1 MAYHRGMRAARHLAL
16 VLALVPVVA
25 EARGLNPDDAAA
37 KRAQIEDGLDTD
49 PRAAIEQLQDAGDES
64 GDPELFLQAAQ
75 LAHDEAASSR
85 DAELAEQAA
94 VLARTAEDIGLYLAE
109 TRNYDATDWRPVTR
123 ERAAE
128 LARDAGKLAEDSQSL
143 AQEIHDERAAA
154 EAARSRNTTDEPER
168 QRRKAAPGTGMI
180 AGGSAALVI
189 GGGGIGLMVAG
200 LTMGGANQ
208 REAESLMLPEELPR
222 LSELDRKGATANTL
236 AYVGGAV
243 AGVGIIAGATLIAL
257 GVKRRKA
264 AGPSQEA
271 NVHVGGYFTTHSA
284 GLSLTGRF

>member
-1 MAYHRGMRAARHLAL
+1 MRAARHLAL

-143 AQEIHDERAAA
+143 AQEIYDERAAA
-154 EAARSRNTTDEPER
+154 EAANSRNTTDEPER
-168 QRRKAAPGTGMI
+168 RRRKKAAPGTGMI

-200 LTMGGANQ
+200 LTMGAANQ
-208 REAESLMLPEELPR
+208 REAESLMLPEELSR